1 MFANGQIWRFTL
13 EDAVDDPVTW
23 IIVIGFYAPLHYLV
37 PQLVAFLTGDESP
50 EERKRLRLALIV
62 ECTVV
67 MVLAFGLA
75 IWLVRSSPQLAMLIL
90 LASLF
95 SSYLFLVVWR
105 RLRRRAPV

>member
-1 MFANGQIWRFTL
+1 M
-13 EDAVDDPVTW
+13 DDPVTW

-37 PQLVAFLTGDESP
+37 PQLVAFLTGNDSP
-50 EERKRLRLALIV
+50 EERKRLRRALLI

-75 IWLVRSSPQLAMLIL
+75 IWLVHSSPQLAMLIL

-95 SSYLFLVVWR
+95 SSYLFIAIWR
-105 RLRRRAPV
+105 RLRRRALSPVDTSDS